1 MSKKIVYNH
10 DARKAL
16 EVGMNVLFQAV
27 SITLG
32 PKGKNVILGQ
42 KLGAPQIVN
51 DGVTI
56 AKEIR
61 LEKPMENLGVML
73 IRQAASKTNEIVGD
87 GTTTS
92 TVLAHVIVKEGMKSI
107 TAGSN
112 PVLIKNGIDKA
123 VKFVVKKIAEYSRP
137 VMNIKDIMNV
147 ASISLGND
155 RIMSGIIADAVRQV
169 GQEGIIS
176 LEEASSTSTY
186 LEINKGMSFN
196 KGFLSSYFLSNA
208 MQAKLSQENPLIL
221 LTDKKITSVQQEL
234 IPLLEKVAQANRPLF
249 IIADGINKEALSTLI
264 INKSRGIID
273 VVAVGIPGFGDRKKT
288 FLEDISVLTNATVI
302 SEDFGL
308 SLDKV
313 SLDFLGSA
321 RRIIVSKE
329 ITTII
334 TNSNQQALQLR
345 CDQLRKQIELS
356 CNYYEREKLQE
367 RLAKLIGGVA
377 VIKLGAATEIE
388 MKSKKLRFEDA
399 IHATKAAIE
408 EGIVPGGGSTFVYLS
423 YYLKSWAKKYLVS
436 DELLGAQIVAKAL
449 LAPMYTIVQN
459 TGHDGSIIIEYL
471 HDKVF
476 GMGYDASKYEIV
488 DMYSAGI
495 IDSAKV
501 TRLALQNA
509 SSIASVILNTECIIS
524 DKLVRT
530 TL

>member
-16 EVGMNVLFQAV
+16 EVGMNILFQAV

-32 PKGKNVILGQ
+32 PKGKNVILGR
-42 KLGAPQIVN
+42 KFGTPQIVN

-56 AKEIR
+56 AKEIT
-61 LEKPMENLGVML
+61 LEKPIENLGVML
-73 IRQAASKTNEIVGD
+73 IRQAASKTNDTVGD

-92 TVLAHVIVKEGMKSI
+92 TVLAHVIVKEGMKSV

-112 PVLIKNGIDKA
+112 PALIKNGIDKA
-123 VKFVVKKIAEYSRP
+123 VKFVVKKISEYSRP
-137 VMNIKDIMNV
+137 VMNIKDIMHV
-147 ASISLGND
+147 ASVSLGND
-155 RIMSGIIADAVRQV
+155 RVMSDIIADAVRQV
-169 GQEGIIS
+169 GREGIIS
-176 LEEASSTSTY
+176 LEEAPSTSTS
-186 LEINKGMSFN
+186 LEISKGISFN
-196 KGFLSSYFLSNA
+196 KGFLSPYFLSDA
-208 MQAKLSQENPLIL
+208 MQANISQENPLIL
-221 LTDKKITSVQQEL
+221 LTDKKITYVQQEL
-234 IPLLEKVAQANRPLF
+234 IPLLEKVAQADRPLL

-264 INKSRGIID
+264 INKSRGIMDI
-273 VVAVGIPGFGDRKKT
+273 VAVGIPGFGDRKKT

-313 SLDFLGSA
+313 SLDSLGSA
-321 RRIIVSKE
+321 RRVIVSKDV
-329 ITTII
+329 TTII

-356 CNYYEREKLQE
+356 CNNYEREKLQE

-399 IHATKAAIE
+399 INATRAAIE
-408 EGIVPGGGSTFVYLS
+408 EGIVPGGGSTFVHLS
-423 YYLKSWAKKYLVS
+423 YHLQLWANKHLVS

-449 LAPMYTIVQN
+449 LAPLYTIVQN
-459 TGHDGSIIIEYL
+459 TGYDGSIILEYL
-471 HDKVF
+471 RHTAF
-476 GMGYDASKYEIV
+476 EMGYDASQYEIV
-488 DMYSAGI
+488 DMYTAGI
-495 IDSAKV
+495 IDPAKV

-524 DKLVRT
+524 DKLVCT